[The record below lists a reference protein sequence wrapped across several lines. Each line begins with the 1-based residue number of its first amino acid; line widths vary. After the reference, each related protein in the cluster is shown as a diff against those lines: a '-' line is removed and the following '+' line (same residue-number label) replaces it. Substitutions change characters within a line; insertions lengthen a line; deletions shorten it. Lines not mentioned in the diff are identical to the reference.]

1 MTTSK
6 SSASELPLL
15 IEPDHWGAVF
25 TRHLIGT
32 LLGIVLALALCM
44 WLIADSIDIERS
56 ARAHVIG
63 LVPCTPT
70 SANSKKIAFDEK
82 DECLQFSLE
91 TVTPEQF
98 VALPVH
104 IEVEETGTY
113 RRFALN
119 SQVQSTMPTLD
130 NKVLFEARVDSAQ
143 ISHPGH
149 KIKQVLLITG
159 TQSGWTVF
167 CQWLKQTVANF

>member
-6 SSASELPLL
+6 SSVSELPLL
-15 IEPDHWGAVF
+15 IEPDHWGVVF

-56 ARAHVIG
+56 VRANVIG
-63 LVPCTPT
+63 LVPCTPSVGT
-70 SANSKKIAFDEK
+70 TQFTVNDQ

-98 VALPVH
+98 VTLPVR
-104 IEVEETGTY
+104 IEVEETSTY

-119 SQVQSTMPTLD
+119 SQVQSMMPALGD
-130 NKVLFEARVDSAQ
+130 KVLFEARLDSAQ
-143 ISHPGH
+143 ISHPDH

-159 TQSGWTVF
+159 TQSGWAVF
-167 CQWLKQTVANF
+167 CQWLKQTVDNF